1 MMANILPFNVIHETS
16 SGIKIYRY
24 NILFF
29 SLNFSIQYKIQGK
42 NAKAKISGL
51 KTNLRTI
58 ETGKKLRNTKVT
70 KIVEFLNL

>member
-1 MMANILPFNVIHETS
+1 MQMMANILPFNVIHETS

-51 KTNLRTI
+51 KPT
-58 ETGKKLRNTKVT
+58 
-70 KIVEFLNL
+70 